1 MTKTERVF
9 LHKCVQVWKNFSG
22 FLKIHFGNQNTPP
35 SVKSRLLHWESKDQA
50 PGGVLYLDKER
61 TKSLG
66 KAAESFLNMKG
77 L

>member
-1 MTKTERVF
+1 MLVV
-9 LHKCVQVWKNFSG
+9 CPG
-22 FLKIHFGNQNTPP
+22 FLKIHLGDQNTHTHP
-35 SVKSRLLHWESKDQA
+35 VKSRLFHWESKDQTL
-50 PGGVLYLDKER
+50 GGVLYLDKEH